1 MYLYFSS
8 KNGQP
13 REPVVPLC
21 QLSRRTGNFSF
32 LVLLE
37 YTAQRRLC
45 DYALYKST
53 IDIDIDISFTR
64 LLIRKCQKALIEPG
78 ACGDK
83 DVDSSRRSVF
93 MVIVNKEI
101 LLLDAIRYR

>member
-1 MYLYFSS
+1 MRYINL
-8 KNGQP
+8 
-13 REPVVPLC
+13 L
-21 QLSRRTGNFSF
+21 LTLTLTSRSLF
-32 LVLLE
+32 
-37 YTAQRRLC
+37 
-45 DYALYKST
+45 
-53 IDIDIDISFTR
+53 
-64 LLIRKCQKALIEPG
+64 IRKCQKALIEPG